1 MNAQIAA
8 LLKPGESAIL
18 TLSRVSDSHLR
29 VVVNFHTQPPM
40 SALCL
45 DFDTMDELDN
55 PIDLT
60 PMSVARQNA
69 ETAIAE
75 AAKATADA
83 AAQEL
88 KANPPTPPLRRG
100 TVLPKTP
107 KAKPTPPPEPELGV
121 KSDEHPSPAEAQA
134 DAQSEASERAAE
146 RALQTSVA
154 KAEANPANP
163 SGGSLF

>member
-8 LLKPGESAIL
+8 LLKAGESAIL
-18 TLSRVSDSHLR
+18 SLSRVSDTQLR

-45 DFDTMDELDN
+45 DFDTMDELDK

-60 PMSVARQNA
+60 PLSVARQTA
-69 ETAIAE
+69 EAAIAE

-88 KANPPTPPLRRG
+88 KDNPPRPARPPRP
-100 TVLPKTP
+100 VKPV
-107 KAKPTPPPEPELGV
+107 KPTPPPEPELGV
-121 KSDEHPSPAEAQA
+121 KVEPAPEPETNEEPEPNAGDEPEAEAKLETA
-134 DAQSEASERAAE
+134 
-146 RALQTSVA
+146 VA
-154 KAEANPANP
+154 KAATEPTKP